1 MLRFCTLEQAQD
13 KLMDRTPL
21 LDIELVDLL
30 TASGRVLADDIFAG
44 ADLPPADQ
52 SAVDGFALG
61 YGSREIGSQYRL
73 TGSLRLDEVAS
84 FSLQAGEAVRVM
96 TGGTLPAGSQAVI
109 AHERNLL
116 EGNLITLQEKISPGM
131 NTKQA
136 GEDFRRGER
145 LLSRGQLLD
154 PGAIAL
160 LSAFGICQVA
170 VHRLPRVAILSL
182 GANAVPCQTDPLP
195 GQVRDSNSPM
205 LAALAQKDGAEI
217 VFVRQITTCRQET
230 LLPLLSQLLEQVDLI
245 IATGGTYAGDQVE
258 ALQLMTQA
266 GVEPLYWNVAI
277 QPGNHQGAGIREECM
292 VISLSGNPAACAV
305 GYHLFATPVL
315 LAMVGKTPYR
325 PRVTARC
332 INPFAK
338 KANSRRFVRSHAT
351 WTPKGWQVE
360 TLPGQK
366 PSMLRSLL
374 DCNALI
380 DIPAGSPPLTVG
392 TEVSILLLD
401 NSYVGLNAEEP
412 SRCLIRMG
420 PS

>member
-1 MLRFCTLEQAQD
+1 MLRFCTLEQAQE

-21 LDIELVDLL
+21 LDSELVDLL
-30 TASGRVLADDIFAG
+30 TASGRVLASDLWAS
-44 ADLPPADQ
+44 ADLPPVNQA
-52 SAVDGFALG
+52 AVDGFALG
-61 YGSREIGSQYRL
+61 YGGREIGSQYRL
-73 TGSLRLDEVAS
+73 IGSLRLDEAAS

-109 AHERNLL
+109 AHERNHL
-116 EGNLITLQEKISPGM
+116 EGDLITLQETIKPGM

-136 GEDFRRGER
+136 GEDFHRGER

-160 LSAFGICQVA
+160 LSAFGICQVE
-170 VHRLPRVAILSL
+170 VHRRPRVAILSL
-182 GANAVPCQTDPLP
+182 GSNAVPWQTDPLP
-195 GQVRDSNSPM
+195 GQVRDCNSPM
-205 LAALAQKDGAEI
+205 LAALAQKDGAEV
-217 VFVRQITTCRQET
+217 VFIQQITACRQEAW
-230 LLPLLSQLLEQVDLI
+230 LPLLRQLLEQADLI
-245 IATGGTYAGDQVE
+245 ITTGGTYAGEQVE
-258 ALQLMTQA
+258 ALQLMAQA

-277 QPGNHQGAGIREECM
+277 QPGNHQGAGIQGDSM
-292 VISLSGNPAACAV
+292 VVSLSGNPAACAV
-305 GYHLFATPVL
+305 GYHLFAALVL
-315 LAMVGKTPYR
+315 RAMAGKTPYH
-325 PRVTARC
+325 PRVTAGC

-380 DIPAGSPPLTVG
+380 DIPAGSPPLSVG

-401 NSYVGLNAEEP
+401 NSYVNVQAEEP